1 MARIDAGPS
10 PSVPLSQ
17 RRRMPWQS
25 PPDQPRYARPALL
38 AIIAVAGAL
47 FVWGINRGHYH
58 MFYANAVHSMAH
70 SWKAFFFGSFDPGN
84 SITLDKLPGFLWPQA
99 LSARIFGFHP
109 WALALPQVI
118 EGVLG
123 VLVLYRVVRRWAG
136 ANAALAAAAIFT
148 LTPVVA
154 GVFRSPA
161 EDGAFTLLLLL
172 AADACGRATRTARG
186 RALALS
192 GVWVG
197 LAFQAKMLE
206 AWVVLPALA
215 VTYLIA
221 APAPLRRRLLHLGAA
236 GAVTVAVSASW
247 TLAVSAVPAHD
258 RPYVDGTT
266 DNSALSMVVGYNF
279 LNRFDSI
286 GLTADGTGSVTGD
299 RTRRS
304 RARSEAAPPASADP
318 AEREAYE
325 LRQLWHR
332 HQDDGWGKMFGPA
345 IASQT
350 GWMYPMAVL
359 ALAAGLAWRRR
370 RPRTDPVRAGYVLWG
385 LWLGLFVLVFSAGSV
400 GGHMYYMGVVAVPL
414 AALSGAGLCA
424 FWRAYRD
431 GGRRARALPIAV
443 AATAAWCA
451 YLTWRFPAYLP
462 WLGWTV
468 AGLGAA
474 ALALLARGRRA
485 AGRSLTTAGAIIAA
499 AAILLA
505 PAAWVASVLGR
516 WDGGSGIMG
525 SVGPLDARR
534 EALMAGLRRL
544 SPDGGG
550 PWSRRSGAL
559 TAGERG
565 LLRYLWRH
573 RDGARY
579 LFAAS
584 SWHTAAPYIL
594 GLDTPVLP
602 MGGFTGHVPFPR
614 PAEFRRL
621 VAAGQ
626 VRYVLAGAPRHFGPP
641 DEGTTPTTQILSWV
655 RSVCAPVPATAYAGG
670 AATTPGDQL
679 YHCP

>member
-1 MARIDAGPS
+1 
-10 PSVPLSQ
+10 
-17 RRRMPWQS
+17 MPWES
-25 PPDQPRYARPALL
+25 PADQPRYARPALL
-38 AIIAVAGAL
+38 AIVAVAGTL
-47 FVWGINRGHYH
+47 FAWGINHGHYH
-58 MFYANAVHSMAH
+58 VFYANAVRSMAH
-70 SWKAFFFGSFDPGN
+70 SWKAFFFGSFDPAN

-136 ANAALAAAAIFT
+136 VAAALTAAAIFT

-172 AADACGRATRTARG
+172 AADACQRAARTGRV
-186 RALALS
+186 RALMLS

-197 LAFQAKMLE
+197 LAFQTKMLE

-215 VTYLIA
+215 LTYLIA

-279 LNRFDSI
+279 LNRFGSV
-286 GLTADGTGSVTGD
+286 GLNAGGTGSVTSD
-299 RTRRS
+299 RQRRPG
-304 RARSEAAPPASADP
+304 APPPVSAGP
-318 AEREAYE
+318 AEREAYA
-325 LRQLWHR
+325 LRQMWHR
-332 HQDDGWGKMFGPA
+332 GQDDGWGKMFGAA

-350 GWMYPMAVL
+350 GWMYPMAAL
-359 ALAAGLAWRRR
+359 ALAIGLAWRRET
-370 RPRTDPVRAGYVLWG
+370 PRTDPVRAGLVLWG
-385 LWLGLFVLVFSAGSV
+385 LWLALFVLVFSAGSV

-414 AALSGAGLCA
+414 AALSGAGLWT

-431 GGRRARALPIAV
+431 GGRRARVLPAAV
-443 AATAAWCA
+443 AATVAWCA

-468 AGLGAA
+468 AGLGAV
-474 ALALLARGRRA
+474 ALALLGSARRA
-485 AGRSLTTAGAIIAA
+485 PARPLMAAGAVTAA
-499 AAILLA
+499 AAMLLA
-505 PAAWVASVLGR
+505 PAAWAASVLGR
-516 WDGGSGIMG
+516 WDGRSGIMG
-525 SVGPLDARR
+525 TVGPLDARR
-534 EALMAGLRRL
+534 HALMGELRRL
-544 SPDGGG
+544 TPGGAG
-550 PWSRRSGAL
+550 PWSDRSGEL
-559 TAGERG
+559 TPGQRG
-565 LLRYLWRH
+565 LLRYLRLH

-584 SWHTAAPYIL
+584 TWHTAAPYIL
-594 GLDTPVLP
+594 GLDAPVLP

-614 PAEFRRL
+614 LAGFRRL
-621 VAAGQ
+621 VAVGQ
-626 VRYVLAGAPRHFGPP
+626 VRYVLAGAPRPFGHM
-641 DEGTTPTTQILSWV
+641 DEGPTPIAQVMSWV
-655 RSVCAPVPATAYAGG
+655 RAACAPVPATAYAGG
-670 AATTPGDQL
+670 AATTPGEQL
-679 YHCP
+679 YRCG